1 MQLRIQSSHG
11 RANKDKEHPE
21 DLRHK
26 GIPPPVQL
34 IVAWVIAAK
43 SRICQAKHTKKISF
57 YKGRVKG
64 GQTLNA
70 AEKQNKA
77 PGISKDLEQQE
88 DLEAQAHQEDKT
100 KI

>member
-1 MQLRIQSSHG
+1 MPGETHQ
-11 RANKDKEHPE
+11 E
-21 DLRHK
+21 DL
-26 GIPPPVQL
+26 IPQ
-34 IVAWVIAAK
+34 
-43 SRICQAKHTKKISF
+43 
-57 YKGRVKG
+57 GRVKG

-77 PGISKDLEQQE
+77 PGISEDPEQQE